1 MDIMFVVVFGTKID
15 ILILLECIIIV
26 IFINYVCLIINFIL
40 HFKEIKNKLF
50 LINAKFDKIS

>member
-26 IFINYVCLIINFIL
+26 IFLIINFIL